1 MVLINCITIL
11 LIYTT
16 FGGGGRSPD
25 SGVRVSGV
33 FDQQGLRLVLQ
44 VLLLQEAVV
53 DGYVVLQTV
62 PRWILLLPVIM

>member
-1 MVLINCITIL
+1 M
-11 LIYTT
+11 
-16 FGGGGRSPD
+16 
-25 SGVRVSGV
+25 